1 MAIDLYTTNAY
12 NALLDLA
19 GLTPHKY
26 AGVNTVPASIAEESR
41 NGSFSGPIDIFLDL
55 PYQTKES
62 LQFRSVM
69 RRLFAEF
76 HPTEKIW
83 RVNLDPALYDGKM
96 MHDIISALIKAG
108 IVIAV
113 TPSVG
118 YSPLSNVDLA
128 GFPGHA
134 RVWLCTKY
142 EERETILKN
151 FTLAQWNESRRQW
164 SVTIDWI
171 LSNDISKIKL
181 IDDRRWFDGITS
193 DDLSSNA
200 IKCHFKSHR
209 LTKSGPLEFHA
220 LCNDKQHS
228 VFQIIRTA
236 DTDFVYV
243 KQGFFGNGS
252 VLWLD
257 SQIRQ
262 VPSEIARNSWNRLV
276 ASGFSTTAMNAN
288 VIGDLATEKTANTR
302 EIQHAKAAYATAHSM
317 IPSNGSTANY
327 ALQA

>member
-12 NALLDLA
+12 SALLDLA

-26 AGVNTVPASIAEESR
+26 VGVNTVPASIAEESK
-41 NGSFSGPIDIFLDL
+41 NGSFSGPIDIFVEL
-55 PYQTKES
+55 PYQTKDS

-69 RRLFAEF
+69 RRLFGGF

-83 RVNLDPALYDGKM
+83 RVHLDPDLHGGKLM
-96 MHDIISALIKAG
+96 NDIISALNKAG
-108 IVIAV
+108 VVIAV

-118 YSPLSNVDLA
+118 YSPLSNVALA

-134 RVWLCTKY
+134 RVWLNTKF

-151 FTLAQWNESRRQW
+151 FAYAKWSESRRQW

-171 LSNDISKIKL
+171 LTSGGNKIKL
-181 IDDRRWFDGITS
+181 IDDRRWFDGVTS

-200 IKCHFKSHR
+200 IACHFKSHR
-209 LTKSGPLEFHA
+209 LTKNGPLEFHA

-228 VFQIIRTA
+228 VFQVIRTP

-257 SQIRQ
+257 KQIRQ
-262 VPSEIARNSWNRLV
+262 VPAEIARNSWNRLV

-317 IPSNGSTANY
+317 IPPNGSTANY